1 VVVWGAASFVAW
13 NPIKTS
19 AAVEGWLLYTG
30 ILAAMALLVSLRVD
44 RHTLS
49 LSPPGIAWKSRPR
62 RAAARGGFPSPEGFQ
77 SLDAITSIVD
87 PGNGL
92 GIGFSDGSQIVI
104 GNGQFGRSRVRA
116 FAQQLSARTGK
127 EVQRL
132 SMDHRLALLPDDL
145 RAEFVKTLNRKKL

>member
-1 VVVWGAASFVAW
+1 
-13 NPIKTS
+13 
-19 AAVEGWLLYTG
+19 
-30 ILAAMALLVSLRVD
+30 
-44 RHTLS
+44 
-49 LSPPGIAWKSRPR
+49 
-62 RAAARGGFPSPEGFQ
+62 
-77 SLDAITSIVD
+77 
-87 PGNGL
+87 
-92 GIGFSDGSQIVI
+92 VI